1 MTAPVVVIEP
11 DEIELNTVGT
21 FTVESANDETCRCG
35 PIGTTR
41 TISYRVLVVSCP
53 ADLDPRGFMVD
64 WQDIDRYFTD
74 TFRHLDKFPS
84 CELIA
89 IQAVRDIVSLVGP
102 ERCSAVTV
110 IVGTGAIPAG
120 MTARWSRPGSPVA
133 TV

>member
-1 MTAPVVVIEP
+1 MPSPVVVIDPQEV
-11 DEIELNTVGT
+11 ELNTTGT

-41 TISYRVLVVSCP
+41 TISYRVLVISCP
-53 ADLDPRGFMVD
+53 ADLDSRGFMVD
-64 WQDIDRYFTD
+64 WQDIDRYFAD

-89 IQAVRDIVSLVGP
+89 IQAVRDIVSLVGAD
-102 ERCSAVTV
+102 RCSAVTV

-120 MTARWSRPGSPVA
+120 MTARWSRVGRRIA